1 MRKRKEIKPNLNL
14 LLQSAI
20 IEYQNDFKEW
30 KELQKR
36 KYDCYSID
44 SDGEFWVNKYI
55 ESLNKRIKESE
66 RKIYDDVGRMQR
78 LKQKIKGEK
87 ENE

>member
-20 IEYQNDFKEW
+20 IEYKNDFEEW